1 MGKSYLDLWGSAARR
16 MAGEAARPAIEPSP
30 RDKRFKD
37 PEWKS
42 NQFFDFV
49 LQLYLL
55 TTQWAQ
61 ALVKD
66 AEGID
71 PHTRKKAEFYVQQ
84 ITNAIA
90 PSNFVFTNPEVL
102 RETLSSNGGNLVRGM
117 TMLAED
123 IEAGH
128 GTLRIR
134 QSDPAN
140 LVVGVNM
147 ATTPGKVIYQND
159 LMQLIQYEPTT
170 ENVLRTPLL
179 IVPPW
184 INKYYIL
191 DLKPEKSYIKWC
203 VDQGITVFV
212 ISWDKPDK
220 DLIKKPWEDYMKE
233 GQLASMDVIERST

>member
-1 MGKSYLDLWGSAARR
+1 MAKAYRDLWVSTVRR
-16 MAGEAARPAIEPSP
+16 MAGEDARPAIEPSP

-84 ITNAIA
+84 ITYAIA

-102 RETLSSNGGNLVRGM
+102 RETLASNGDNLVRGM
-117 TMLAED
+117 KMLAED

-128 GTLRIR
+128 GSLRIR
-134 QSDPAN
+134 QSDPCG

-147 ATTPGKVIYQND
+147 ATTPGKVIYQNE
-159 LMQLIQYEPTT
+159 LMQLIQYQPS
-170 ENVLRTPLL
+170 
-179 IVPPW
+179 
-184 INKYYIL
+184 
-191 DLKPEKSYIKWC
+191 PE
-203 VDQGITVFV
+203 
-212 ISWDKPDK
+212 
-220 DLIKKPWEDYMKE
+220 
-233 GQLASMDVIERST
+233 